1 VTCAGGIL
9 VPRRSDRGT
18 GAGATVLARLNKQ
31 VLAMLDPP
39 TPWARLRV
47 AARPPQRGVVD
58 PRCAP
63 WRDGGVGTK
72 GVPPIDARSP
82 RGVEPR
88 AVADERRMSPGDD
101 QPVDLT
107 VAREGGRPTPRLRS
121 TAARRR

>member
-1 VTCAGGIL
+1 MTCAGGGIL
-9 VPRRSDRGT
+9 VPERSDRGT

-47 AARPPQRGVVD
+47 AALP
-58 PRCAP
+58 
-63 WRDGGVGTK
+63 
-72 GVPPIDARSP
+72 P
-82 RGVEPR
+82 RGVELR
-88 AVADERRMSPGDD
+88 AVADERRMSPSDD

-121 TAARRR
+121 TAVRRR